1 MEDKTK
7 PIIVKTSEIKIRVG
21 LNAENTPSKME
32 WMADNNPEGP
42 QWSETKA
49 MFLALFD
56 KEHKDT
62 LKIDIWT
69 QEMQVIEMDR
79 MVYQTIRALADTYF
93 KATQNTELANQMQQF
108 AQFFGEQV
116 EIIPKVK

>member
-1 MEDKTK
+1 
-7 PIIVKTSEIKIRVG
+7 
-21 LNAENTPSKME
+21 
-32 WMADNNPEGP
+32 
-42 QWSETKA
+42 
-49 MFLALFD
+49 
-56 KEHKDT
+56 
-62 LKIDIWT
+62 
-69 QEMQVIEMDR
+69 MQVLEMDR

>member
-1 MEDKTK
+1 
-7 PIIVKTSEIKIRVG
+7 
-21 LNAENTPSKME
+21 
-32 WMADNNPEGP
+32 
-42 QWSETKA
+42 
-49 MFLALFD
+49 
-56 KEHKDT
+56 
-62 LKIDIWT
+62 KIDIWT
-69 QEMQVIEMDR
+69 QEMQVLEMDR

>member
-32 WMADNNPEGP
+32 WMAEDNPGGA

-56 KEHKDT
+56 KENKDT

-69 QEMQVIEMDR
+69 QEMQVLEMDR